1 MIKTRNQIKIE
12 TSSSSMSDL
21 VFLLLIFFVITSTLV
36 SPNMI
41 RVDLPSSEAGQQN
54 VKRNLEVY
62 VDSLHVFH
70 VNPENPQDPGTTSL
84 DTLGAQLRVAMSEID
99 RMDEE
104 SGNSEPHV
112 VILRADRDVP
122 VQCMVDMMGVVA
134 TLNKERE
141 AAPEPKQKFSMALAT
156 VYSSN

>member
-1 MIKTRNQIKIE
+1 MAIKSRHSKKMEPNM
-12 TSSSSMSDL
+12 SSMSDL

-70 VNPENPQDPGTTSL
+70 VNPADAKDPGTTSL
-84 DTLGAQLRVAMSEID
+84 DTLGAQLRVAMD
-99 RMDEE
+99 QDETE
-104 SGNSEPHV
+104 QHV
-112 VILRADRDVP
+112 VILRANRDVP

-141 AAPEPKQKFSMALAT
+141 ALDKPKFSMAMAT
-156 VYSSN
+156 VYPSN

>member
-1 MIKTRNQIKIE
+1 
-12 TSSSSMSDL
+12 MSDL

-41 RVDLPSSEAGQQN
+41 RVDLPSSDAGQQN

-84 DTLGAQLRVAMSEID
+84 DTLGAQLRVAMFD
-99 RMDEE
+99 MDQEKPE
-104 SGNSEPHV
+104 QRV

-141 AAPEPKQKFSMALAT
+141 AAKPPKPKYSMAMAT

>member
-1 MIKTRNQIKIE
+1 MAIKSRHSKKIE
-12 TSSSSMSDL
+12 PNMSSMSDL

-54 VKRNLEVY
+54 VPRNVEVY
-62 VDSLHVFH
+62 VDSLHYFY
-70 VNPENPQDPGTTSL
+70 VNPQEENVMGTMSL
-84 DTLGAQLRVAMSEID
+84 DTLAAQLRVAMDEDQSEQ
-99 RMDEE
+99 
-104 SGNSEPHV
+104 NV

-134 TLNKERE
+134 ALNKERQANNQE
-141 AAPEPKQKFSMALAT
+141 MYKMAMAT
-156 VYSSN
+156 VYPSN

>member
-1 MIKTRNQIKIE
+1 MAIKSRHSKKMEPNM
-12 TSSSSMSDL
+12 SSMSDL

-70 VNPENPQDPGTTSL
+70 VNPEDPQDPGTTSL
-84 DTLGAQLRVAMSEID
+84 YTLGAQLRVAMDNDDTEQ
-99 RMDEE
+99 
-104 SGNSEPHV
+104 HV
-112 VILRADRDVP
+112 VILRADRDGP

-141 AAPEPKQKFSMALAT
+141 ALGKVKFSMAMAT
-156 VYSSN
+156 VYPTN

>member
-1 MIKTRNQIKIE
+1 MAIKSRHSKKMEPNM
-12 TSSSSMSDL
+12 SSMSDL

-62 VDSLHVFH
+62 VDSLHDFH
-70 VNPENPQDPGTTSL
+70 VNPADAQDPGTTSL
-84 DTLGAQLRVAMSEID
+84 DTLGAQLRVAMD
-99 RMDEE
+99 QDETE
-104 SGNSEPHV
+104 QHV

-141 AAPEPKQKFSMALAT
+141 ALDKPKFSMAMAT
-156 VYSSN
+156 VYPSN

>member
-1 MIKTRNQIKIE
+1 MAIKSRHSKKMEPNM
-12 TSSSSMSDL
+12 SSMSDL

-70 VNPENPQDPGTTSL
+70 VNPADAQDPGTTSL
-84 DTLGAQLRVAMSEID
+84 DTLGAQLRVAMD
-99 RMDEE
+99 MDETE
-104 SGNSEPHV
+104 QHV

-122 VQCMVDMMGVVA
+122 V
-134 TLNKERE
+134 
-141 AAPEPKQKFSMALAT
+141 
-156 VYSSN
+156 

>member
-1 MIKTRNQIKIE
+1 MAIKSRHSKKMEPNM
-12 TSSSSMSDL
+12 SSMSDL

-70 VNPENPQDPGTTSL
+70 VNPADAQDPGTTSL
-84 DTLGAQLRVAMSEID
+84 DTLGAQLRVAMD
-99 RMDEE
+99 QDETE
-104 SGNSEPHV
+104 QHV

-141 AAPEPKQKFSMALAT
+141 ALNKPKFSMAMAT
-156 VYSSN
+156 VYPSN

>member
-1 MIKTRNQIKIE
+1 MAIKSRHTKKLEPNM
-12 TSSSSMSDL
+12 SSMSDL

-41 RVDLPSSEAGQQN
+41 RVDLPSSDAGQQN

-84 DTLGAQLRVAMSEID
+84 DTLGAQLRVAMFD
-99 RMDEE
+99 MDQEKPE
-104 SGNSEPHV
+104 QRV

-141 AAPEPKQKFSMALAT
+141 AANPPKPKYSMAMAT

>member
-1 MIKTRNQIKIE
+1 MAIKSRHSKKMEPNM
-12 TSSSSMSDL
+12 SSMSDL

-70 VNPENPQDPGTTSL
+70 VNPEDPHDPGTTSL
-84 DTLGAQLRVAMSEID
+84 DTLGAQLRVAMDNDDTEQ
-99 RMDEE
+99 
-104 SGNSEPHV
+104 HV

-141 AAPEPKQKFSMALAT
+141 ALGKVKFSMAMAT
-156 VYSSN
+156 VYPTN

>member
-1 MIKTRNQIKIE
+1 MAIKSRHSKKMEPNM
-12 TSSSSMSDL
+12 SSMSDL

-84 DTLGAQLRVAMSEID
+84 DTLGAQLRVAMD
-99 RMDEE
+99 RDETE
-104 SGNSEPHV
+104 QHV

-141 AAPEPKQKFSMALAT
+141 ALNKPKFSMAMAT

>member
-1 MIKTRNQIKIE
+1 MAIKSRHTKKLEPNM
-12 TSSSSMSDL
+12 SSMSDL

-41 RVDLPSSEAGQQN
+41 RVDLPSSDAGQQN

-84 DTLGAQLRVAMSEID
+84 DTLGAQLRVAMFD
-99 RMDEE
+99 MDQEKPE
-104 SGNSEPHV
+104 QRV

-141 AAPEPKQKFSMALAT
+141 AAKPPKPKYSMAMAT

>member
-1 MIKTRNQIKIE
+1 MAIKSRHSKKMEPNM
-12 TSSSSMSDL
+12 SSMSDL

-70 VNPENPQDPGTTSL
+70 VNPADAQDPGTTSL
-84 DTLGAQLRVAMSEID
+84 DTLGAQLRVAMD
-99 RMDEE
+99 MDETE
-104 SGNSEPHV
+104 QHV

-141 AAPEPKQKFSMALAT
+141 ALDKPKFSMAMAT
-156 VYSSN
+156 VYPSN

>member
-1 MIKTRNQIKIE
+1 MAIKSRHSKKMEPNM
-12 TSSSSMSDL
+12 SSMSNL

-70 VNPENPQDPGTTSL
+70 VNPADAQDPGTTSL
-84 DTLGAQLRVAMSEID
+84 DTLGAQLRVAMD
-99 RMDEE
+99 QDETE
-104 SGNSEPHV
+104 QHV

-141 AAPEPKQKFSMALAT
+141 ALDKPKFSMAMAT
-156 VYSSN
+156 VYPSN

>member
-1 MIKTRNQIKIE
+1 MAIKSRHSKKIE
-12 TSSSSMSDL
+12 PNMSSMSDL

-54 VKRNLEVY
+54 VPRNVEVY
-62 VDSLHVFH
+62 VDSLRYFSVQ
-70 VNPENPQDPGTTSL
+70 PQADRVVGTRSL
-84 DTLGAQLRVAMSEID
+84 DTLAAQLRVGVDEGQSEQ
-99 RMDEE
+99 
-104 SGNSEPHV
+104 NV

-134 TLNKERE
+134 SLNKERQAGNKE
-141 AAPEPKQKFSMALAT
+141 MYKMAMAT
-156 VYSSN
+156 VYPSN

>member
-1 MIKTRNQIKIE
+1 MAIKSRHSKKMEPNM
-12 TSSSSMSDL
+12 SSMSDL

-41 RVDLPSSEAGQQN
+41 RVDLPSSDAGQQN

-70 VNPENPQDPGTTSL
+70 VNPDNPQDPGTTSL
-84 DTLGAQLRVAMSEID
+84 DTLGAQLRVAMDNDDTEQ
-99 RMDEE
+99 
-104 SGNSEPHV
+104 HV

-141 AAPEPKQKFSMALAT
+141 ALGKVKFSMAMAT
-156 VYSSN
+156 VYPTN

>member
-1 MIKTRNQIKIE
+1 MAIKSRHSKKMEPNM
-12 TSSSSMSDL
+12 SSMSDL

-70 VNPENPQDPGTTSL
+70 VNPADAKDPGTTSL
-84 DTLGAQLRVAMSEID
+84 DTLGAQLRVAMD
-99 RMDEE
+99 QDETE
-104 SGNSEPHV
+104 QHV

-141 AAPEPKQKFSMALAT
+141 ALDKPKFSMAMAT
-156 VYSSN
+156 VYPSN

>member
-1 MIKTRNQIKIE
+1 MAIKSRHSKKMEPNM
-12 TSSSSMSDL
+12 SSMSDL

-70 VNPENPQDPGTTSL
+70 VNPADAQDPGTTSL
-84 DTLGAQLRVAMSEID
+84 DTLGAQLRVAMD
-99 RMDEE
+99 QDETE
-104 SGNSEPHV
+104 QHV

-141 AAPEPKQKFSMALAT
+141 ALDKPKFSMAMAT
-156 VYSSN
+156 VYPSN

>member
-1 MIKTRNQIKIE
+1 MIHLQNKIKIE

-41 RVDLPSSEAGQQN
+41 SIDLPASEESQQQN
-54 VKRNLEVY
+54 PPRNVEVY
-62 VDSLHVFH
+62 VDTLRMYY
-70 VNPENPQDPGTTSL
+70 VNPDDPTSVGTLSL
-84 DTLGAQLRVAMSEID
+84 DTLASQLRFAMENDQSQQ
-99 RMDEE
+99 
-104 SGNSEPHV
+104 NV

-134 TLNKERE
+134 TLNKERTAE
-141 AAPEPKQKFSMALAT
+141 NKEMYKMAMAT
-156 VYSSN
+156 VYPSE

>member
-1 MIKTRNQIKIE
+1 MAIKSRHSKKMEPNM
-12 TSSSSMSDL
+12 SSMSDL

-70 VNPENPQDPGTTSL
+70 VNPDNPQDPGTTSL
-84 DTLGAQLRVAMSEID
+84 DTLGAQLRVAMDNDDTEQ
-99 RMDEE
+99 
-104 SGNSEPHV
+104 HV

-141 AAPEPKQKFSMALAT
+141 ALGKVKFSMAMAT
-156 VYSSN
+156 VYPTN

>member
-1 MIKTRNQIKIE
+1 MAIKSRHSKKIE
-12 TSSSSMSDL
+12 PNMSSMSDL

-70 VNPENPQDPGTTSL
+70 VNPDNPQDPGTTSL
-84 DTLGAQLRVAMSEID
+84 DTLGAQLRVAMDNDDTEQ
-99 RMDEE
+99 
-104 SGNSEPHV
+104 HV

-141 AAPEPKQKFSMALAT
+141 ALGKVKFSMAMAT
-156 VYSSN
+156 VYPSN

>member
-1 MIKTRNQIKIE
+1 MAIKSRHSKKMEPNM
-12 TSSSSMSDL
+12 SSMSDL

-70 VNPENPQDPGTTSL
+70 VNPADAKDPGTTSL
-84 DTLGAQLRVAMSEID
+84 DTLGAQLRVAMDQDGTEQ
-99 RMDEE
+99 
-104 SGNSEPHV
+104 HV

-141 AAPEPKQKFSMALAT
+141 ALNKPKFSMAMAT
-156 VYSSN
+156 VYPSN

>member
-1 MIKTRNQIKIE
+1 MAIKSRHSKKMEPNM
-12 TSSSSMSDL
+12 SSMSDL

-70 VNPENPQDPGTTSL
+70 VNPADAKDPGTTSL
-84 DTLGAQLRVAMSEID
+84 DTLGAQLRVAMD
-99 RMDEE
+99 QDETE
-104 SGNSEPHV
+104 QHV

-141 AAPEPKQKFSMALAT
+141 ALNKPKFSMAMAT
-156 VYSSN
+156 VYPSN

>member
-1 MIKTRNQIKIE
+1 MAIKSRHSKKIE
-12 TSSSSMSDL
+12 PNMSSMSDL

-70 VNPENPQDPGTTSL
+70 VNPDNPQDPGTTSL
-84 DTLGAQLRVAMSEID
+84 DTLGAQLRVAMDNDDTEQ
-99 RMDEE
+99 
-104 SGNSEPHV
+104 HV

-141 AAPEPKQKFSMALAT
+141 ALGKVKFSMAMAT
-156 VYSSN
+156 VYPTN